1 MRVRFCACMLFL
13 ICTCIQAYAQDD
25 IVRHPA
31 CLHCG
36 MDRKAFNY
44 SRMLVEYTD
53 GTSAGTCSLHCTVLE
68 LTSNISKVPCTVS
81 VADFESKELIDA
93 YAAYWVVGG
102 DKQGIMTQRAKW
114 AFQKESDAGDF
125 VSAHGGKLTTFFDAL
140 RAAFEDL
147 YSEVKAT
154 LDRTKMRRQKGFDSC
169 TGKKH

>member
-1 MRVRFCACMLFL
+1 MRVRLWPCIFLLACTSIL
-13 ICTCIQAYAQDD
+13 AYAEDD

-36 MDRKAFNY
+36 MDREAFNY

-81 VADFESKELIDA
+81 VADFESKRLIDA

-102 DKQGIMTQRAKW
+102 DKQGVMTQRAKW
-114 AFQKESDAGDF
+114 AFQKESDAGAF
-125 VSAHGGKLTTFFDAL
+125 IRTNRGEQATFFDAL

-147 YSEVKAT
+147 YGEVKAT
-154 LDRTKMRRQKGFDSC
+154 LERTKMRREKGFDPC
-169 TGKKH
+169 TGKKR